1 MDINNFCE
9 KIIIN
14 FKQNNL
20 SKVLLDL
27 NELKQLDHNTYKQLK
42 NKFKENMKKCRY
54 SYVY

>member
-20 SKVLLDL
+20 TKVLLDL

>member
-20 SKVLLDL
+20 TKVLLDL
-27 NELKQLDHNTYKQLK
+27 NELKELDHNTYKQLK
-42 NKFKENMKKCRY
+42 NKFKENMKKSRY

>member
-20 SKVLLDL
+20 TKVLLDL

-42 NKFKENMKKCRY
+42 NKFKENMKKSRY